1 MDIVHVKDTTV
12 STLKE
17 DISFVL
23 SHHNLDIQNISG
35 QGYDGASNM
44 RGEWNGLQAIFINDC
59 PYVYYVQCLA
69 YQLQFALIDAARE
82 IYDVHTLFQNLIF
95 FLTLL
100 VLLASVIMNYRLF
113 KQLQLTI

>member
-1 MDIVHVKDTTV
+1 MILDIVHVKDTTV

-17 DISFVL
+17 EISFVL

-44 RGEWNGLQAIFINDC
+44 HGEWNGLQAIFINDC

-69 YQLQFALIDAARE
+69 YQLQFVIIDAARE
-82 IYDVHTLFQNLIF
+82 IYDVHTLFQNLF
-95 FLTLL
+95 FC
-100 VLLASVIMNYRLF
+100 
-113 KQLQLTI
+113 